1 MLVGAVA
8 GVLVGVALMFFI
20 FGQVIESR
28 VNDRIDQVNKDFET
42 DLNNFRN
49 DVKKELDARLPPTGT
64 GAVVPTPT
72 PAPSVPPE
80 GEGAITPTPTPSA
93 APTETATVSP
103 TETATPTPTIAP

>member
-1 MLVGAVA
+1 MLVGAAA

-20 FGQVIESR
+20 FGQIIEGR
-28 VNDRIDQVNKDFET
+28 VNDRIDEVNKNFET

-49 DVKKELDARLPPTGT
+49 DVKKELDARLPAGGT
-64 GAVVPTPT
+64 GAAIPTPT
-72 PAPSVPPE
+72 PVPSIPPE